1 MKSNTDL
8 ALLLIRVGLAL
19 VFIAHGWE
27 KIVGMEDVITFFAT
41 LKLSAFWA
49 YVVAYV
55 ELIGGISMLIG
66 VFTGWTGILLAATM
80 VGAIAMVKLTKGF
93 IGGYEFDLML
103 FLAAIAIS
111 LAGPGHYTIMRYFK
125 RR

>member
-1 MKSNTDL
+1 MKSNIDL
-8 ALLLIRVGLAL
+8 ALLLVRVGLAL

-27 KIVGMEDVITFFAT
+27 KISTMDDVVVYFTT
-41 LKLSAFWA
+41 KLEISAFWA
-49 YVVAYV
+49 YLVAYV

-66 VFTGWTGILLAATM
+66 VFTGWSGVLLAATM

-103 FLAAIAIS
+103 FLSAIAIS

-125 RR
+125 R